1 MGGFAELKSLEPT
14 ASLTVASAG
23 ISEKG
28 LGARCTASAA
38 LALNVV
44 ELGAVGSGDAWQ
56 PVIGR
61 IFGETAVCSHW
72 LWRGGICAR

>member
-1 MGGFAELKSLEPT
+1 M

-56 PVIGR
+56 PVIGG
-61 IFGETAVCSHW
+61 IFGETAICRVTGC
-72 LWRGGICAR
+72 WRGGICAR